1 MVQKKLDFRGEKNR
15 LVSNKRVDVL
25 KIKDSTTWL
34 MLLLLL
40 CLVDLNVV
48 KWHFLFLTET
58 KKTK

>member
-58 KKTK
+58 KKIK